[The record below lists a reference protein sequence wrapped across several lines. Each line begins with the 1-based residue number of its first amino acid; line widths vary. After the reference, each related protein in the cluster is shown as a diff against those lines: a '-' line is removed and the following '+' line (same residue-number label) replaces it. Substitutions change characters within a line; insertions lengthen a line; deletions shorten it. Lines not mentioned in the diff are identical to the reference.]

1 MKEANMSK
9 PKKLHTLDSVQ
20 IQAILPHRFPM
31 LLIDQVLDYEPGKY
45 AVAQKNTTIN
55 ESYFQGHFPSNPVMP
70 GVLITEALAQTGAV
84 ALLTMPEFKG
94 KTVYFGGIKNARF
107 RTMVKPGD
115 TLNLEVKLD
124 KLRGNAGIGE
134 AKATVKDKAACTAQ
148 LIFAIQ

>member
-1 MKEANMSK
+1 
-9 PKKLHTLDSVQ
+9 
-20 IQAILPHRFPM
+20 
-31 LLIDQVLDYEPGKY
+31 
-45 AVAQKNTTIN
+45 
-55 ESYFQGHFPSNPVMP
+55 MP

-84 ALLTMPEFKG
+84 ALLTLPDFKG

-115 TLNLEVKLD
+115 TLNLTVKLD

-134 AKATVKDKAACTAQ
+134 AKATVKDKVACTAQ

>member
-1 MKEANMSK
+1 MSE

-31 LLIDQVLDYEPGKY
+31 LLIDQVIDYEPGKY
-45 AVAQKNTTIN
+45 AVAQKNITIN
-55 ESYFQGHFPSNPVMP
+55 ENYFQGHFPGNPVMP

-84 ALLTMPEFKG
+84 ALLTIPEFKG
-94 KTVYFGGIKNARF
+94 KIVYFGGIKNARF

-115 TLNLEVKLD
+115 ILNLEVKLD
-124 KLRGNAGIGE
+124 KLRGNAGISE
-134 AKATVKDKAACTAQ
+134 AKATVKDKVACTAQ

>member
-1 MKEANMSK
+1 MKEANMSE
-9 PKKLHTLDSVQ
+9 PKKLHTLDSLQ

-31 LLIDQVLDYEPGKY
+31 LLIDRVLDYEPGKY

-55 ESYFQGHFPSNPVMP
+55 ESYFQGHFPGNPVMP

-84 ALLTMPEFKG
+84 ALLTMPDFKG

-134 AKATVKDKAACTAQ
+134 AKATVKDKVACTAQ

>member
-1 MKEANMSK
+1 MKVANMSE

-55 ESYFQGHFPSNPVMP
+55 ESYFQGHFPGNPVMP

-84 ALLTMPEFKG
+84 ALLTTPDFKG

-134 AKATVKDKAACTAQ
+134 AKATVKDKVACTAQ